1 MKQTLKDNLQ
11 LILAIGA
18 VIGMVLGGITYFA
31 KASDLKQ
38 VAMRLEQKITQ
49 DKVYYLKRQLW
60 ALYDK
65 HKTTDC
71 NQMPAPDCGICRD
84 IKHQLFQLT
93 GQAS

>member
-65 HKTTDC
+65 HKTT
-71 NQMPAPDCGICRD
+71 PSG
-84 IKHQLFQLT
+84 LFCF
-93 GQAS
+93 